1 MTKIYKVGKVAN
13 PVDLYTDDVYM
24 YGDVTE
30 MSQGQFNQYLEAQ
43 RFRLMAEHHGGI
55 ANYDAMA
62 EAIAPTSP
70 VNVGA
75 FPANTQGNVMKFL
88 RRVSGMTK
96 PAFQEYNF
104 NGTQK
109 KPANSMGSVL
119 TDVLKPIINWI
130 FAFMIPKAAPFF
142 LYVYLDNPY
151 AKGILLSK
159 KAKQTAIMQK
169 IASTAGIP
177 FENLKAS
184 VKSALYGILGKS
196 PTDWLND
203 IINAN
208 VTPTAQNVI
217 VTAADTA
224 AKDDKIGPG
233 TSTTSAKGDKI
244 GAFQLAAIVP
254 FIPLILGAISAVAM
268 IASKLIENVP
278 DMVGKDQLSDNQL
291 NEAAPSGDNFIEEI
305 LGNIFPDNNSSST
318 SNNTGTQYPQYPGQT
333 NSQPQQGIS
342 TGMLL
347 GGAGLLLGG
356 YFLFK
361 K

>member
-24 YGDVTE
+24 YGDVTN
-30 MSQGQFNQYLEAQ
+30 MTQGEFNQYLEAQ
-43 RFRLMAEHHGGI
+43 RFRLLAEHHGGI

-62 EAIAPTSP
+62 ESIAPTSP
-70 VNVGA
+70 VKVGVFPTNVQA
-75 FPANTQGNVMKFL
+75 NVMKFM

-96 PAFQEYNF
+96 PAFLNYNDF

-109 KPANSMGSVL
+109 KPANTMGSVL
-119 TDVLKPIINWI
+119 TDALKPIINWI
-130 FAFMIPKAAPFF
+130 FSFMIPKAAPFF

-151 AKGILLSK
+151 AKGILLAK
-159 KAKQTAIMQK
+159 KAKQTLILQK

-177 FENLKAS
+177 YENLKAS

-196 PTDWLND
+196 PVDWLND
-203 IINAN
+203 IINAK
-208 VTPTAQNVI
+208 VTPTGSNYTA
-217 VTAADTA
+217 TAAETA

-244 GAFQLAAIVP
+244 GNPAAGLAAIVP
-254 FIPLILGAISAVAM
+254 FIPLILGAIAAVAS
-268 IASKLIENVP
+268 IASKLLETVP
-278 DMVGKDQLSDNQL
+278 ELVGKDQLSDSEL
-291 NEAAPSGDNFIEEI
+291 NFAKPDPLSDFDDIDSGSQNP
-305 LGNIFPDNNSSST
+305 GSSST
-318 SNNTGTQYPQYPGQT
+318 S
-333 NSQPQQGIS
+333 QQMPEIS

-347 GGAGLLLGG
+347 GGAGLLIGG
-356 YFLFK
+356 YFLLK